1 MSSNYPNL
9 FSPLRIGNI
18 TLKNRI
24 EVAPMGTE
32 PNTSGYLSEQ
42 NLAAYERR
50 AQGGAAIVT
59 RGETLVHAHTG
70 SAHGNKCNLDN
81 EEFMSSHLQLTD
93 RIHQHNALANI
104 EILHS
109 GARAHPQYTGG
120 VVYGPSAQP
129 GVYGV
134 DITPMDEDMMNTIA
148 DAFAHGAYV
157 AKFGGFDMIMV
168 HGGHGWLLSEFLS
181 PLYNTRTDRYG
192 GSLENRAR
200 FPLMVVDRIRKAVGK
215 DFPIEFRMSGD
226 EFLEGGYGLDE
237 AVEFAR
243 MLDGKVNLIHV
254 SATSFRDVNSG
265 CRMFPSA
272 FLPHGCNVYLAEA
285 VKKAVKTPVATVG
298 ALSDPAYMEDI
309 IASGKADIIV
319 MGRQILA
326 DPDFPNKAKAG
337 RFDEV
342 RPCVRCNHCLSLDF
356 VPYVDMCSG
365 ISECTVNPQVGRD
378 LKEGMYLPKPEPKKV
393 LVIGGGPGGMEAAL
407 RAEAQGHEVILVE
420 KEDSLGGMLKT
431 AVRDISF
438 KADLKR
444 YVEYL
449 IHMVERKAIHVML
462 NTEATPELIKTIA
475 ADTVICAVGAEPII
489 PPIPGLDR
497 KEVIGIT
504 NLRDP
509 DVKFGERVVVIGGGL
524 IGCEEALVLAQEG
537 KDVTVL
543 EMTDRVAR
551 DAAVLHLKAMMLE
564 YEKNKE
570 HLRIVTEA
578 TCTRIDDNGVHVRG
592 KDGNETI
599 YKADTVFLAAGMKS
613 RIAEVE
619 RLRTMESDFITVG
632 DCIKPGQVLQAV
644 RGGYF
649 AGKHA

>member
-1 MSSNYPNL
+1 MSNNYPNL

-42 NLAAYERR
+42 NLAAFERR
-50 AQGGAAIVT
+50 AKGGAAIVT

-81 EEFMSSHLQLTD
+81 EEFMPSHLQLTD

-109 GARAHPQYTGG
+109 GARAHPRYTGG

-134 DITPMDEDMMNTIA
+134 DITPMDEGMMNEIA
-148 DAFAHGAYV
+148 DAFAHGAFV
-157 AKFGGFDMIMV
+157 AKFGGFDMVMI

-181 PLYNTRTDRYG
+181 PLYNTRKDQYG

-200 FPLMVVDRIRKAVGK
+200 FPLMVVERIRKAVGP

-226 EFLEGGYGLDE
+226 EFMEGGYGLDE

-243 MLDGKVNLIHV
+243 MLDGKVDLIHV

-272 FLPHGCNVYLAEA
+272 FLPQGCNVYLAEA

-298 ALSDPAYMEDI
+298 ALSDPDYMEDI
-309 IASGKADIIV
+309 IASGKADV
-319 MGRQILA
+319 VVVGRQILA
-326 DPDFPNKAKAG
+326 DFDFPNKIKEG
-337 RFDEV
+337 RVDEI

-365 ISECTVNPQVGRD
+365 ISECVVNPEVGRE
-378 LKEGMYLPKPEPKKV
+378 LKEGVYEPKPEPKKV

-407 RAEAQGHEVILVE
+407 KAESQGHEVILVE
-420 KEDSLGGMLKT
+420 KEDHLGGMLKT
-431 AVRDISF
+431 AVHDVSF
-438 KADLKR
+438 KKDLKR
-444 YVEYL
+444 YLEYL
-449 IHMVERKAIHVML
+449 IRMVERKGIHVML
-462 NTEATPELIKTIA
+462 NTEATPELIKKIG
-475 ADTVICAVGAEPII
+475 ADTVVCAVGAEPVI
-489 PPIPGLDR
+489 PPIPGIDR
-497 KEVIGIT
+497 GEVVNVA
-504 NLRDP
+504 NLRSP
-509 DVKFGERVVVIGGGL
+509 SVKFGDKVVVIGGGL
-524 IGCEEALVLAQEG
+524 IGCEEGLALAMEG

-543 EMTDRVAR
+543 EMADRVAK
-551 DAAVLHLKAMMLE
+551 DAPVLHLKAMMLE
-564 YEKNKE
+564 YEKYQENI
-570 HLRIVTEA
+570 RIVTGV
-578 TCTRIDDNGVHVRG
+578 TCTAIDDAGVHVKDKEG
-592 KDGNETI
+592 KESI
-599 YKADTVFLAAGMKS
+599 YKADSVLLAAGMKS

-619 RLRTMESDFITVG
+619 RLRTADAEFITVG
-632 DCIKPGQVLQAV
+632 DCIKPGKVLQAV

-649 AGKHA
+649 AGKNA

>member
-9 FSPLRIGNI
+9 FSSLRIGNI

-24 EVAPMGTE
+24 EVAPMGAE

-42 NLAAYERR
+42 NLAAFERR

-81 EEFMSSHLQLTD
+81 EDFMPSHLQLTD
-93 RIHQHNALANI
+93 RIHQHNALASI

-134 DITPMDEDMMNTIA
+134 DITPMDEDMMNQIA

-157 AKFGGFDMIMV
+157 AKFGGFDMVMI

-181 PLYNTRTDRYG
+181 PLYNSRTDKYG
-192 GSLENRAR
+192 GSIENRAR
-200 FPLMVVDRIRKAVGK
+200 FPLMVLDRIRRAVGPG
-215 DFPIEFRMSGD
+215 FPIEFRMSGD
-226 EFLEGGYGLDE
+226 EFMEGGYGLDE

-243 MLDGKVNLIHV
+243 MLDGKVDLIHV
-254 SATSFRDVNSG
+254 SATSFRDVDSG

-309 IASGKADIIV
+309 IASGKADVIV

-326 DPDFPNKAKAG
+326 DPDFPNKVRAG

-342 RPCVRCNHCLSLDF
+342 RPCIRCNHCLSLDF

-365 ISECTVNPQVGRD
+365 ISECSVNPQVGRD
-378 LKEGMYLPKPEPKKV
+378 LKEGVYQPKPQPKKV

-407 RAEAQGHEVILVE
+407 KAEAQGHEVILVE
-420 KEDSLGGMLKT
+420 KEGRLGGMLKT
-431 AVRDISF
+431 AARNVPF
-438 KADLKR
+438 KQDLKR
-444 YVEYL
+444 YMEYL
-449 IHMVERKAIHVML
+449 IRMIERKAVRVML
-462 NTEATPELIKTIA
+462 HTEATPKLIKEIA
-475 ADTVICAVGAEPII
+475 ADTVVCAVGAEPIALK
-489 PPIPGLDR
+489 IPGIDR
-497 KEVIGIT
+497 KEVIRIT
-504 NLRDP
+504 DLCDQT
-509 DVKFGERVVVIGGGL
+509 VKFGDKIVVIGGGL
-524 IGCEEALVLAQEG
+524 IGCEEGLSLAMEG
-537 KDVTVL
+537 RDVTIL
-543 EMTDRVAR
+543 EMTDRVAK
-551 DAAVLHLKAMMLE
+551 DAAVLHLKAMLLE

-570 HLRIVTEA
+570 HLRIVTGV
-578 TCTRIDDNGVHVRG
+578 TCTAIDDDGVHVCG
-592 KDGNETI
+592 KDGKECI
-599 YKADTVFLAAGMKS
+599 YEADTVFVAAGMKAK
-613 RIAEVE
+613 IAEVE
-619 RLRTMESDFITVG
+619 RLRTMDADFVTAG
-632 DCIKPGQVLQAV
+632 DCIKPGKVLQAV

-649 AGKHA
+649 AGKNA

>member
-24 EVAPMGTE
+24 EVAPMGAE

-42 NLAAYERR
+42 NLAAFERR

-81 EEFMSSHLQLTD
+81 EGFMPSHLQLTD

-120 VVYGPSAQP
+120 IVYGPSAQP

-134 DITPMDEDMMNTIA
+134 DITPMDEDMMNQIA

-157 AKFGGFDMIMV
+157 AKFGGFDMVMI

-181 PLYNTRTDRYG
+181 PLYNTRKDEYG
-192 GSLENRAR
+192 GSIENRAR
-200 FPLMVVDRIRKAVGK
+200 FPLMVVERIRKAVGP

-226 EFLEGGYGLDE
+226 EFMDGGYGLDE

-243 MLDGKVNLIHV
+243 MLDGKVDLLHV

-309 IASGKADIIV
+309 IASGKADVIV
-319 MGRQILA
+319 VGRQILA
-326 DPDFPNKAKAG
+326 DPDFPNKARAG

-342 RPCVRCNHCLSLDF
+342 RPCIRCNHCLSLDF

-365 ISECTVNPQVGRD
+365 ISECSVNPQVGRE
-378 LKEGMYLPKPEPKKV
+378 LKEGAYQPKPEPGKV

-407 RAEAQGHEVILVE
+407 KAEAQGHEVILVE
-420 KEDSLGGMLKT
+420 KEDHLGGMLKT
-431 AVRDISF
+431 ATQNVPF
-438 KADLKR
+438 KQDLKR
-444 YVEYL
+444 YMEYL
-449 IHMVERKAIHVML
+449 IRMVERKAVHVML
-462 NTEATPELIKTIA
+462 ATEATPELIKKIA
-475 ADTVICAVGAEPII
+475 ADTVICAVGAEPIA
-489 PPIPGLDR
+489 PPIPGIDR
-497 KEVIGIT
+497 KEVVRIT
-504 NLRDP
+504 DLCEKS
-509 DVKFGERVVVIGGGL
+509 VKFGDRVVVIGGGL
-524 IGCEEALVLAQEG
+524 IGCEEGLSLAMEG
-537 KDVTVL
+537 RDVTIL
-543 EMTDRVAR
+543 EMTDRIAK
-551 DAAVLHLKAMMLE
+551 DAPVLHLKAMMLE
-564 YEKNKE
+564 YEKNEE
-570 HLRIVTEA
+570 HLRIVTEV
-578 TCTRIDDNGVHVRG
+578 TCTAIADAGVQVRD
-592 KDGNETI
+592 KDGKEYT
-599 YKADTVFLAAGMKS
+599 YKADTVLVAAGMKPK
-613 RIAEVE
+613 IAEVE
-619 RLRTMESDFITVG
+619 KLRTMDAEFITIG
-632 DCIKPGQVLQAV
+632 DCVKPGKVLQAV

-649 AGKHA
+649 AGKNA

>member
-1 MSSNYPNL
+1 MPTNYPNL

-50 AQGGAAIVT
+50 AKGGAAIVT

-81 EEFMSSHLQLTD
+81 EGFMCSHLQLTD

-109 GARAHPQYTGG
+109 GARAHPQFTNGI
-120 VVYGPSAQP
+120 VYGPSAQP

-134 DITPMDEDMMNTIA
+134 DVTPMDEDIMNEIA

-157 AKFGGFDMIMV
+157 AKFGGFDMVMI

-181 PLYNTRTDRYG
+181 PIYNTRTDKYG
-192 GSLENRAR
+192 GSIENRAR
-200 FPLMVVDRIRKAVGK
+200 FPLMVIDRIRKAVGP

-243 MLDGKVNLIHV
+243 MLDGKVDLLHV

-272 FLPHGCNVYLAEA
+272 FLSHGCNVYLAEA

-298 ALSDPAYMEDI
+298 ALADPGYMEDI
-309 IASGKADIIV
+309 IASGKADIV
-319 MGRQILA
+319 VVGRQILA
-326 DPDFPNKAKAG
+326 EPDFPNKVKRG

-365 ISECTVNPQVGRD
+365 ISECTVNPEVGRD
-378 LKEGMYLPKPEPKKV
+378 LKEGMYEPKPLPKKV

-407 RAEAQGHEVILVE
+407 KAEAQGHEVILVE
-420 KEDSLGGMLKT
+420 KADRLGGMLHVAT
-431 AVRDISF
+431 RDISF
-438 KADLKR
+438 KQDLKR
-444 YVEYL
+444 FTEYM
-449 IHMVERKAIHVML
+449 IRMVERKAIHVML
-462 NTEATPELIKTIA
+462 NTEATPEFIKEIG

-489 PPIPGLDR
+489 PSIPGIDR
-497 KEVIGIT
+497 AEVLKVT
-504 NLRDP
+504 DLQNP
-509 DVKFGERVVVIGGGL
+509 DVKFGENIVVIGGGL
-524 IGCEEALVLAQEG
+524 LGCEEALYLATEG
-537 KDVTVL
+537 KAVTLIEMADDVAK
-543 EMTDRVAR
+543 DS
-551 DAAVLHLKAMMLE
+551 DILHKKAMMLE
-564 YEKNKE
+564 YEKQKDS
-570 HLRIVTEA
+570 LRIVTG
-578 TCTRIDDNGVHVRG
+578 TKCTFIDDKGVHAVDKEG
-592 KDGNETI
+592 AEII
-599 YKADTVFLAAGMKS
+599 YKADTVILAAGMKA
-613 RIAEVE
+613 RLDEVE
-619 RLRTMESDFITVG
+619 RLRTADAEFITVG
-632 DCIKPGQVLQAV
+632 DCIKAGQVRQAI

-649 AGKHA
+649 AGKNA

>member
-70 SAHGNKCNLDN
+70 SAHGTNCTLDN

-120 VVYGPSAQP
+120 IVYGPSAQP

-449 IHMVERKAIHVML
+449 IRMVERKAIHVML

-578 TCTRIDDNGVHVRG
+578 TCTRIDDIGVHVRG
-592 KDGNETI
+592 KDGTETI

>member
-120 VVYGPSAQP
+120 IVYGPSAQP

-449 IHMVERKAIHVML
+449 IRMVERKAIHVML

-578 TCTRIDDNGVHVRG
+578 TCTRIDDIGVHVRG